1 MEPGGFRRRPPQ
13 SERWLSGRRR
23 RSRKSLYPHG
33 YRGFESL
40 SLRHF
45 FCLVSGVAKKH
56 KSIAMTELTRIFA
69 MIALSAGMLL
79 CGGCASSLYIAGQI
93 EDRPAADLPCCNALH
108 LDLELFREIRQGP
121 DDYLLPPW
129 LDRSLN
135 MTALGI
141 DLPFSLVF
149 DTVTLPYQLLN
160 ASHAGTEEPAAHT
173 PPDNSR

>member
-1 MEPGGFRRRPPQ
+1 
-13 SERWLSGRRR
+13 
-23 RSRKSLYPHG
+23 
-33 YRGFESL
+33 
-40 SLRHF
+40 
-45 FCLVSGVAKKH
+45 
-56 KSIAMTELTRIFA
+56 
-69 MIALSAGMLL
+69 MIAITAGILL

-135 MTALGI
+135 MTALVI

-149 DTVTLPYQLLN
+149 DAVTLPYQLLN
-160 ASHAGTEEPAAHT
+160 AFHTETEEPAAHNT
-173 PPDNSR
+173 PSDNSL